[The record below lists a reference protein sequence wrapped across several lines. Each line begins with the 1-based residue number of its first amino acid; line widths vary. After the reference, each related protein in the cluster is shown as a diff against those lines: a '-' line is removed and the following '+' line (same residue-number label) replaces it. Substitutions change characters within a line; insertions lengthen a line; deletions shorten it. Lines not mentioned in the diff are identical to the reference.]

1 MFVEDSGC
9 ASRRFLEDSQFPLRF
24 LKSNPLRIRGRF
36 LRDSLLYWL
45 EEKENRRREKERIM
59 LEKRRVKDEGKSQR
73 EKMED
78 ANWRDKKM
86 IE

>member
-1 MFVEDSGC
+1 MKILS
-9 ASRRFLEDSQFPLRF
+9 FPCDL
-24 LKSNPLRIRGRF
+24 SNPLRIRGRF

-78 ANWRDKKM
+78 AN
-86 IE
+86 